1 MQEVADVEKYKTF
14 KSYDEQIEFLT
25 EKKGLIINDK
35 ENAINLLKK
44 HSYFDLINGFDYKY
58 LKRSIPDTVIHKILE
73 IEKKNNFY
81 TKGKSDLFAV
91 LISLKFLLSNESF
104 SELINEID
112 LAIKKLLSKTR
123 QIQKPQLYKYMGF
136 PENWEHISKID
147 LESIVEKTTQN

>member
-1 MQEVADVEKYKTF
+1 MYSFQKPEIQSKISK
-14 KSYDEQIEFLT
+14 EFNNVS
-25 EKKGLIINDK
+25 EG
-35 ENAINLLKK
+35 
-44 HSYFDLINGFDYKY
+44 DLIAFLDILSRFRNVCAHNERLFDYKY

-112 LAIKKLLSKTR
+112 SAIKKLLIKTR

-136 PENWEHISKID
+136 PENWEYIAKID
-147 LESIVEKTTQN
+147 MESIVEKTTKN